1 MNDQVVPFG
10 RALAFWAIAWSFGGI
25 VLGQVVLAI
34 AGVNAGDDISTV
46 TLAALS
52 AVSWAAMLLGVVAAV
67 GSPSAMASA
76 LTLRFGVVDLMWAPI
91 GVITQVVLI
100 PVVYA
105 PLRAIWPDT
114 FDASS
119 LEETARGLVD
129 AAGGARTVL
138 LVVVVA
144 LGAPI
149 VEEIVYRG
157 MIQRSAV
164 ARFGPIVGWV
174 GASLFFAAI
183 HLRPVEFPGLA
194 LAGAVFGVAA
204 WRTGRI
210 GGAIVAH
217 AAFNATG
224 LLTLLW

>member
-1 MNDQVVPFG
+1 M
-10 RALAFWAIAWSFGGI
+10 
-25 VLGQVVLAI
+25 LGQVVLAI
-34 AGVNAGDDISTV
+34 AGVSAGDDIPTV

-52 AVSWAAMLLGVVAAV
+52 VVSWAAMLAGVVMAV
-67 GSPSAMASA
+67 GAPSAVMSA
-76 LTLRFGVVDLMWAPI
+76 LTLRFRMVDLMWAPV

-100 PVVYA
+100 PVMYL

-129 AAGGARTVL
+129 AAGGARTLL

-144 LGAPI
+144 VGAPI

-164 ARFGPIVGWV
+164 ARFGPIAGWV
-174 GASLFFAAI
+174 GAALFFAAI

-194 LAGAVFGVAA
+194 LAGAVFGLAA

>member
-1 MNDQVVPFG
+1 MNDPIVPFG

-25 VLGQVVLAI
+25 VLGQLVLTI
-34 AGVNAGDDISTV
+34 AGVDAGDEISTI

-52 AVSWAAMLLGVVAAV
+52 AVSWAAMLLGVVMAV
-67 GSPSAMASA
+67 GAPSAVMSA
-76 LTLRFGVVDLMWAPI
+76 MTLRFRMVDLMWAPI
-91 GVITQVVLI
+91 GVMTQVVLI
-100 PVVYA
+100 PVVYL

-144 LGAPI
+144 VGAPI

-164 ARFGPIVGWV
+164 ARFGPIVGWI
-174 GASLFFAAI
+174 GAALFFAVI

-194 LAGAVFGVAA
+194 IAGAVFGLAA